1 MDIFADS
8 ASEDEA
14 VAYEL
19 QRRLKIYITN
29 IKSYYIISF

>member
-19 QRRLKIYITN
+19 QIKIVIYAPN
-29 IKSYYIISF
+29 NME